1 MIAPERRYHTSC
13 RSSFENPIPKY
24 PSGERRPSSVKV
36 TAFNM
41 EMEDDFVLYAVK
53 QFYEATE
60 KLGDAA
66 YSSDVA

>member
-1 MIAPERRYHTSC
+1 
-13 RSSFENPIPKY
+13 
-24 PSGERRPSSVKV
+24 
-36 TAFNM
+36 M